1 MKGKR
6 IRNKGKIKLS
16 RYFKKFEKGD
26 DVAIVREL
34 GVKASFPK
42 RMRGKIGKIEDFRGS
57 YNLVKIKDGGKT
69 KTFIIHPIH
78 LKKLERSE
86 KVETKKNKELDKN
99 TKEKTK

>member
-1 MKGKR
+1 MR
-6 IRNKGKIKLS
+6 ILILGGDGYLGWPASMYFANKGHKVLTIDNLS
-16 RYFKKFEKGD
+16 KKKPT
-26 DVAIVREL
+26 R
-34 GVKASFPK
+34 
-42 RMRGKIGKIEDFRGS
+42 
-57 YNLVKIKDGGKT
+57 KT